1 MKNKIA
7 IQCKNVSKSFG
18 YGDSKVDIL
27 KNINLDVY
35 DGEFLMLVGPSGS
48 GKTTLLSVIAGILTL
63 DSGTCRVYDRLYNQM
78 SHSELCEFRAKN
90 IGFVFQAFNL
100 IPTITTCENVAIPFM
115 INNHN
120 KEESIKAANHMLN
133 IVGIEDKRDTYP
145 GLLSGG
151 QQQRAA
157 IARAFIH
164 KPSLVIC
171 DEPTSALDFTTGK
184 KIVELMLQ
192 INKNEKTTF
201 VVVTHDERILKY
213 ADRIIHLDDGKIIQ
227 T

>member
-1 MKNKIA
+1 MKHKKA

-18 YGDSKVDIL
+18 YGDSKVNIL
-27 KNINLDVY
+27 KNIDLDVH

-48 GKTTLLSVIAGILTL
+48 GKTTLLSVIAGILTP
-63 DSGTCRVYDRLYNQM
+63 DSGTCTVYDYTYNHM
-78 SHSELCEFRAKN
+78 NHTELSAFRAKN

-100 IPTITTCENVAIPFM
+100 IPTLTTCENVAIPFM
-115 INNHN
+115 INNYDRV
-120 KEESIKAANHMLN
+120 AALNAASDMLN
-133 IVGIEDKRDTYP
+133 IVDIGEKADTYP

-171 DEPTSALDFTTGK
+171 DEPTSALDFTTGQ
-184 KIVELMLQ
+184 KIVELMRQ

-201 VVVTHDERILKY
+201 VIVTHDERILKY
-213 ADRIIHLDDGKIIQ
+213 ADRIIHLDDGRIV
-227 T
+227 